1 MIKFRCVRSS
11 MAHLH
16 STYRNCN
23 LPLSLKIVDFVS
35 KIDDRG
41 AVAHYN
47 LASVH
52 SINKKIHPALGEID
66 AALAKGFI
74 RFRSEVKHL
83 AA

>member
-1 MIKFRCVRSS
+1 MRKIFHG
-11 MAHLH
+11 ALTFHLQELQPAAF
-16 STYRNCN
+16 SQDSGFC
-23 LPLSLKIVDFVS
+23 LE
-35 KIDDRG
+35 IDGRG